1 MYPTAQHYIDLLT
14 KKRAQDSLASKW
26 GVELVYDSSH
36 TPVFHIGTHG
46 IVFKIRELKSG
57 KYRAYKFFIKDQ
69 YRLLER
75 YSKIASFRKGLT
87 TTYMPRIVFRE
98 EALTMKTDNGK
109 TGKFPVLLMDWI
121 EGERLNDY
129 ILRIKSSPCELADL
143 FCKFMKLASWLIQNG
158 FVHGDL
164 QPENILIDSNGNLVL
179 VDFDNFRL
187 SSTKEF
193 NSNHD
198 GANDYAHPDG
208 RSSGNDI
215 KYCDDFT
222 ISLLALSLRAIVID
236 NTLLNSYNGTGGIL
250 LSEKDLKDISE
261 SNILKKLFPSLDP
274 ILDELYGIFL
284 KCYNDHQLPISNF
297 LSVVE
302 RCDIPVYLNSTPTKR
317 EKKYSIKDELGAVYS
332 SDGLKLIKFNGF
344 RYGHDQKVF
353 EPNYGCMTICNKAF
367 DRNAFE
373 CKIIIPESIR
383 QIGVN
388 ALPKCTIENQS
399 PHFTIENQ
407 SLYTHDKT
415 RLLNIFNCESS
426 LYEIPEETRVID
438 EGAIPS
444 EAAPYFIKLHDVN
457 IQIDPSDSILVVET
471 EEQKD
476 KLLAGGVRDGQ
487 IYVGDVLL
495 DTHNVLYSLDCHSL
509 LCFPRESR
517 LKSYEIHEDC
527 ENIEPFAFPN
537 IPDPDDDGSMFYIG
551 NYLLMITFPKNL
563 KSIADYSLLGMTD
576 LRVAR
581 YNKSDEDNV
590 FKLLDSYKDA
600 FVRPFRERVTMIPDR
615 HYTERQDSDFDNCIE
630 DSKLVQYSQDQIK
643 LIGTIIGE
651 HGTYRVDEHCRIIC
665 DGSFENTVFE
675 EIIIPD
681 SVEAIGELAFE
692 NSEVR
697 KIKIGSGVK
706 AIEDNAFAGCK
717 NLKYVALPSGLYY
730 TGDEIFKDCLSLQY
744 IVIPASLLRLDIDNI
759 PSSVSEIYIEEGSIF
774 FNKLY
779 EDSRFSHKIR
789 LFTSTT
795 ALPHEF
801 EDCIEVGNV
810 LYSNDGKRILSIN
823 GIVESLIIPEGVE
836 TICDEAFNDL
846 TNTRNEGGLETLV
859 LPSTLKNI
867 GRNAFCGSIFSI
879 ESNSPMFVCEDDM
892 LLSKDKHTLY
902 YYYGD
907 WDGEFFI
914 RDTINKIWSG
924 AFISRK
930 ITSVKNTGSIYELG
944 DNPFLDVFSDDNSG
958 RGIVLKGDYYGN
970 YRAGHN
976 CLFRPRYWGEEPS
989 LIGYYGAES
998 ILDLRDMDLGHIQ
1011 KYAFFGCLIEKI
1023 YLPSSIKFIHREAFE
1038 WCFELRRIIVDK
1050 GQSDRFKLIL
1060 PANLGKYVIEED
1072 FSSSGVSI
1080 PDDDLPF

>member
-1 MYPTAQHYIDLLT
+1 MYPNAQQYINLLT
-14 KKRAQDSLASKW
+14 QKGSQDALASKW
-26 GVELVYDSSH
+26 GVELVYDSSNN
-36 TPVFHIGTHG
+36 PIFYIGSHG

-75 YSKIASFRKGLT
+75 YSKVASFRKGLST
-87 TTYMPRIVFRE
+87 KYLPRIVFRE
-98 EALTMKTDNGK
+98 EALTMKTDDGK

-129 ILRIKSSPCELADL
+129 IIRVKSSPCELADL
-143 FCKFMKLASWLIQNG
+143 FCKFMKLSSWLITNG

-164 QPENILIDSNGNLVL
+164 HPENIMVDSNGNLVL

-187 SSTKEF
+187 ASTKEY

-198 GANDYAHPDG
+198 RADDYAHPDG
-208 RSSGNDI
+208 LNSGNDI
-215 KYCDDFT
+215 KYSDDFT
-222 ISLLALSLRAIVID
+222 ISLLALSLRAIAID
-236 NTLLNSYNGTGGIL
+236 NTLLNSYDGKGGIL

-261 SNILKKLFPSLDP
+261 SSVLKKVFPSLDP

-284 KCYNDHQLPISNF
+284 KCYNEYQLPVPYF
-297 LSVVE
+297 QSVVE
-302 RCDIPVYLNSTPTKR
+302 RCMIPLYLNPIPTKR
-317 EKKYSIKDELGAVYS
+317 EKKYSIEEKSGAVYS
-332 SDGLKLIKFNGF
+332 HDGLKLIKFEGF
-344 RYGHDQKVF
+344 RYGYDKKIF
-353 EPNYGCMTICNKAF
+353 EPNYGCMTICDKAF
-367 DRNAFE
+367 GYSDYG

-383 QIGVN
+383 QIGVD
-388 ALPKCTIENQS
+388 ALPKCMIENHS
-399 PHFTIENQ
+399 PNFIIENQ

-415 RLLNIFNCESS
+415 RLLNVFNCESS
-426 LYEIPEETRVID
+426 LYVLPEETRVID

-444 EAAPYFIKLHDVN
+444 EAAPYFIKLHDVD
-457 IQIDPSDSILVVET
+457 IQIDPSDSTLIVDT
-471 EEQKD
+471 EEQKE
-476 KLLAGGVRDGQ
+476 KLIARGVRDEQ
-487 IYVGDVLL
+487 IYVGEVQL
-495 DTHNVLYSLDCHSL
+495 DSHDVLYSSDRHSL

-527 ENIEPFAFPN
+527 EIIEPFAFPN
-537 IPDPDDDGSMFYIG
+537 IPDPDDDGYMFYIG
-551 NYLLMITFPKNL
+551 NDLLMITFPKNL

-615 HYTERQDSDFDNCIE
+615 HYTERQDLDFDNCIE
-630 DSKLVQYSQDQIK
+630 DSKLVQYSENQIK

-651 HGTYRVDEHCRIIC
+651 HGTYKVDEHCRIIC
-665 DGSFENTVFE
+665 NAAFENTAFE

-681 SVEAIGELAFE
+681 SVEAIGEFAFE
-692 NSEVR
+692 NSEVQ
-697 KIKIGSGVK
+697 KIKFGSGVK
-706 AIEDNAFAGCK
+706 AIEDNAFAGCR

-759 PSSVSEIYIEEGSIF
+759 PSSVSEIYIEDGSIF

-779 EDSRFSHKIR
+779 EDSRFSHKLR

-801 EDCIEVGNV
+801 EDSIEVGNV
-810 LYSNDGKRILSIN
+810 LYSKDGKRLLSIN
-823 GIVESLIIPEGVE
+823 GSLESLIIPEGVE

-846 TNTRNEGGLETLV
+846 TNSKNEGGLETLV

-867 GRNAFCGSIFSI
+867 GRNVFCGSIFSI
-879 ESNSPMFVCEDDM
+879 DSNSPMFVCEDDM
-892 LLSKDKHTLY
+892 LLSKDGHTLY

-914 RDTINKIWSG
+914 RDSINSIWSG

-958 RGIVLKGDYYGN
+958 HGIILEGDYYGN
-970 YRAGHN
+970 YRACN
-976 CLFRPRYWGEEPS
+976 DCLFRPRYWGKEPE
-989 LIGYYGAES
+989 LIGFYGSETT
-998 ILDLRDMDLGHIQ
+998 LDLRDMDLGQIQ

-1023 YLPSSIKFIHREAFE
+1023 YLPSSVKFIHREAFE
-1038 WCFELRRIIVDK
+1038 WCFELKHIIVDK
-1050 GQSDRFKLIL
+1050 GQSDRFKLML
-1060 PANLGKYVIEED
+1060 PTNLGQYVVEED
-1072 FSSSGVSI
+1072 FSSSGVSW
-1080 PDDDLPF
+1080 PDNDLPF